1 MIQVSIFLMVA
12 LRIVLNVPRRGCCF
26 LLAMLQYILQLTL
39 LRKRSQFSQNDQKLL
54 SDFPA
59 DPDTATKHFRLD
71 GKSTI
76 YAVCPNGKCH
86 QTYKPTF
93 EGDSPIPIYPTHCT
107 HKEYS
112 NGARC
117 GERLTRPRCIKGID
131 IEVPIKTFVSF
142 DFKDWFA
149 GLLSRPGYEER
160 MDSAWQSKASEDG
173 IMHDIFDGE
182 YIRNFKGPDGRSFSL
197 GGEEGRYVF
206 SLSVDF
212 FNPYTNKQSGK
223 KSSVGLISV
232 VCLNLPASMRYKPE
246 NMFLSGIIPGPKEP
260 PLTALNHYLKPLV
273 DDLIDFWET
282 GVKISRTYNYKTGRL
297 VRCALLLLVCDLPA
311 ARKAA
316 GFASAAHEHFCSVCH
331 CTRSQHGYGDLNY
344 HAWPRRTNSECRSF
358 ASRFEAAK
366 DEETRAD
373 IFKQSGIRWSEL
385 LRLPYFDIVQC
396 VVVDAMHNLFLGLI
410 KEHFSSIL
418 GIGSL
423 RLRIQEDHVLSV
435 KILVAPTHFTEN
447 EKRSV
452 GKIKK
457 WLEAPASRVFSAE
470 RELAIKKLKTLHTKA
485 LHFACDELGCRL
497 PDVDGNYSKDL
508 LAGIL
513 LDWVCILFLCF
524 VLC

>member
-1 MIQVSIFLMVA
+1 
-12 LRIVLNVPRRGCCF
+12 
-26 LLAMLQYILQLTL
+26 MLQYILQLTL

-59 DPDTATKHFRLD
+59 DPDTATKHFHLD

-423 RLRIQEDHVLSV
+423 RLRIQEDHVLSI

-485 LHFACDELGCRL
+485 LHFVCDELGCRL